1 MALLGQGAVA
11 MWWDIAPAFRAEFED
26 WHTHEHFPERMAIP
40 GFHRG
45 SRWSAADGGEGFF
58 VLYELEAYETLA
70 SPGYLGRLN
79 APTTWSAKMMPHHR
93 HMVRS
98 QCRVLESFGGALSRH
113 ALTVRLSPSEGAAE
127 RLRDH
132 LRTQA
137 NAFRSRPGVSAG
149 HLLVHQA
156 PKIETTTEQKIRG
169 GPDPAA
175 DWIFIVCGYDLA
187 SLQALAGTEL
197 SDAVLAGAGAKIGA
211 VRGLYALSH
220 TNTATDVD

>member
-1 MALLGQGAVA
+1 
-11 MWWDIAPAFRAEFED
+11 MWWDIAPVFRAEFED
-26 WHTHEHFPERMAIP
+26 WHTHEHLPERMAIP

-45 SRWSAADGGEGFF
+45 SRWAAADGGEGFF

-70 SPGYLGRLN
+70 SPGYLARLN
-79 APTTWSAKMMPHHR
+79 APTPWSAKMMPHHR

-113 ALTVRLSPSEGAAE
+113 ALTVRLSPSDGAAE

-137 NAFRSRPGVSAG
+137 NAFRSRPGISAA

-156 PKIETTTEQKIRG
+156 PQIQTTTEQKIRG

-175 DWIFIVCGYDLA
+175 DWIFIVCGYELA
-187 SLQALAGTEL
+187 LLQALAETEL
-197 SDAVLAGAGAKIGA
+197 SDAQLASAGAKIGA

-220 TNTATDVD
+220 SNAAADIG